1 MADPVYEV
9 ITQDG
14 EETDRERVRVQ
25 KTEQV
30 EVVTVHTLWQTDG
43 EIGKCDMKML
53 DAQTEKIRLEA
64 ERVKIEE
71 EALKVILKPSEI

>member
-9 ITQDG
+9 ITKDG

-43 EIGKCDMKML
+43 EISKCDMKTL
-53 DAQTEKIRLEA
+53 DAQTEKMRLEA
-64 ERVKIEE
+64 ERIKIKE
-71 EALKVILKPSEI
+71 EALKVTLKKSL